1 MLTITKTMWSTVTDE
16 DPEFINRLK
25 RRLTLLS
32 ADGNDLIKLYRE
44 VEDPRSLE
52 IQTGSIDKLVL
63 PYVKFTSI
71 VDNRKVIDI
80 DVAET
85 MKKVKQAY
93 LEMAE
98 ASPGFEVREHQLA
111 GTLKCLINKHGIC
124 EAATGCFVGK
134 TIILTNTGFE
144 TIQDLS
150 FDYQGKQVYCSDG
163 KFHNIVSAH
172 ITKQVKDT
180 LKITFNDG
188 VTVECTPEH
197 PFLLTNGH
205 YCQAINLLPEYP
217 IAGVYGCRFVKS
229 IFAEHYIEPI
239 FVYDI
244 EVDCDLH
251 NFAISNGVIVHNS
264 GKTEI
269 ISSLF
274 KLIDG
279 KILVINNRTNI
290 LNQIEG
296 RARLR
301 GITRKIEYLN
311 KNPVLDNSEI
321 IVSTNNLVWNMV
333 KRRDPK
339 IMRYLN
345 DVKAI
350 ICDECFVGYTKVL
363 TEQGYQQ
370 IKDIKVGTKVWTYNE
385 KTNQQELQVVEK
397 LIEKPLLKNL
407 VKVTVDGKSFTCTE
421 DHKIYTKEGWKEA
434 KFLTEEDYLLE
445 VNNERRISLYN
456 VWKIN
461 RESEKAS
468 KGLFKKKWSNILL
481 ERVFWE
487 EVSSNIENN
496 NEKYEFKK
504 TRFDFE
510 KNERKQ
516 PYEQSRYSSESKQN
530 FKEHE
535 LETTCTLREWS
546 WLNSTSNPIAK
557 RTRRFFARVCCKNR
571 LFTKRQ
577 SRLSNML
584 QNRFSKSRVNDSSR
598 SRRVFSLFIKESR
611 KRQKERKFFNFK
623 RVESIEI
630 QEQGSLGKFKSLCT
644 ESKVYDLTVSS
655 NHNYFV
661 EGFLVHNCHHGSCQ
675 SIAMPAMIADP
686 EYLIGFTAS
695 PYKDGGQ
702 CVDDIVLNAVFG
714 NSIYYISSKY
724 LRDKGYSSKVFAYY
738 INYAPKAKTF
748 CRTCTDVYK
757 HYVAESFNRNEAA
770 FRCIEQCYNNGLK
783 ILVMVSRLEHGKSI
797 IREMKSKGI
806 KSLFMCGNN
815 TIFEATDKIEKT
827 RKGYSQNVVVERKG
841 NANDIKRA
849 IREEGY
855 RVIVGNVVFN
865 EGIDVP
871 EFDVGVLM
879 DAGKNIISHV
889 QRIGRVTRRKETGL
903 NCSLFVDFNDIG
915 HPYIETWTRE
925 RKKHLEDEGI
935 PIINK
940 EQFDVLIQ
948 KIGKSRVK

>member
-98 ASPGFEVREHQLA
+98 ASPGFDVREHQLA

-124 EAATGCFVGK
+124 EAATGCFIGK

-188 VTVECTPEH
+188 VSVECTPEH
-197 PFLLTNGH
+197 PFLLTNGQ

-229 IFAEHYIEPI
+229 IFAEHYIEPV

-311 KNPVLDNSEI
+311 KNPVLDNSDI

-345 DVKAI
+345 EVKAI
-350 ICDECFVGYTKVL
+350 ICDECFVGSTKVL

-385 KTNQQELQVVEK
+385 ETNQQELQVVEN

-407 VKVTVDGKSFTCTE
+407 VKVTVDGKAFTCTE

-434 KFLTEEDYLLE
+434 KFLTEEDELLSYDTNL
-445 VNNERRISLYN
+445 VKVSCVVSL
-456 VWKIN
+456 KQ
-461 RESEKAS
+461 
-468 KGLFKKKWSNILL
+468 SN
-481 ERVFWE
+481 
-487 EVSSNIENN
+487 
-496 NEKYEFKK
+496 
-504 TRFDFE
+504 
-510 KNERKQ
+510 
-516 PYEQSRYSSESKQN
+516 
-530 FKEHE
+530 KE
-535 LETTCTLREWS
+535 
-546 WLNSTSNPIAK
+546 
-557 RTRRFFARVCCKNR
+557 
-571 LFTKRQ
+571 
-577 SRLSNML
+577 
-584 QNRFSKSRVNDSSR
+584 
-598 SRRVFSLFIKESR
+598 
-611 KRQKERKFFNFK
+611 
-623 RVESIEI
+623 
-630 QEQGSLGKFKSLCT
+630 
-644 ESKVYDLTVSS
+644 VYDLTVSS

-738 INYAPKAKTF
+738 INYAPKSKTF
-748 CRTCTDVYK
+748 CRTCADVYK

-770 FRCIEQCYNNGLK
+770 YRCIEQCYNNGLK

-879 DAGKNIISHV
+879 DAGKNIISHI

-903 NCSLFVDFNDIG
+903 NYSVFVDFNDIG

-940 EQFDVLIQ
+940 EQFDVLIH

>member
-80 DVAET
+80 DVSET

-111 GTLKCLINKHGIC
+111 GTLKCLLNKHGIC

-172 ITKQVKDT
+172 VTKQVKDT

-188 VTVECTPEH
+188 VSVECTPEH
-197 PFLLTNGH
+197 PFLLTNGQ

-350 ICDECFVGYTKVL
+350 ICDEC
-363 TEQGYQQ
+363 
-370 IKDIKVGTKVWTYNE
+370 
-385 KTNQQELQVVEK
+385 
-397 LIEKPLLKNL
+397 
-407 VKVTVDGKSFTCTE
+407 
-421 DHKIYTKEGWKEA
+421 
-434 KFLTEEDYLLE
+434 
-445 VNNERRISLYN
+445 
-456 VWKIN
+456 
-461 RESEKAS
+461 
-468 KGLFKKKWSNILL
+468 
-481 ERVFWE
+481 
-487 EVSSNIENN
+487 
-496 NEKYEFKK
+496 
-504 TRFDFE
+504 
-510 KNERKQ
+510 
-516 PYEQSRYSSESKQN
+516 
-530 FKEHE
+530 
-535 LETTCTLREWS
+535 
-546 WLNSTSNPIAK
+546 
-557 RTRRFFARVCCKNR
+557 
-571 LFTKRQ
+571 
-577 SRLSNML
+577 
-584 QNRFSKSRVNDSSR
+584 
-598 SRRVFSLFIKESR
+598 
-611 KRQKERKFFNFK
+611 
-623 RVESIEI
+623 
-630 QEQGSLGKFKSLCT
+630 
-644 ESKVYDLTVSS
+644 
-655 NHNYFV
+655 
-661 EGFLVHNCHHGSCQ
+661 HHGSCQ

-770 FRCIEQCYNNGLK
+770 YRCIEQCYNNGLK

>member
-80 DVAET
+80 DVEET

-93 LEMAE
+93 LEMAK

-197 PFLLTNGH
+197 PFLLTNGQ

-229 IFAEHYIEPI
+229 IFAEHYIDPI

-311 KNPVLDNSEI
+311 KNPVLDNSDI

-350 ICDECFVGYTKVL
+350 ICDE
-363 TEQGYQQ
+363 
-370 IKDIKVGTKVWTYNE
+370 
-385 KTNQQELQVVEK
+385 
-397 LIEKPLLKNL
+397 
-407 VKVTVDGKSFTCTE
+407 
-421 DHKIYTKEGWKEA
+421 
-434 KFLTEEDYLLE
+434 
-445 VNNERRISLYN
+445 
-456 VWKIN
+456 
-461 RESEKAS
+461 
-468 KGLFKKKWSNILL
+468 
-481 ERVFWE
+481 
-487 EVSSNIENN
+487 
-496 NEKYEFKK
+496 
-504 TRFDFE
+504 
-510 KNERKQ
+510 
-516 PYEQSRYSSESKQN
+516 
-530 FKEHE
+530 
-535 LETTCTLREWS
+535 
-546 WLNSTSNPIAK
+546 
-557 RTRRFFARVCCKNR
+557 
-571 LFTKRQ
+571 
-577 SRLSNML
+577 
-584 QNRFSKSRVNDSSR
+584 
-598 SRRVFSLFIKESR
+598 
-611 KRQKERKFFNFK
+611 
-623 RVESIEI
+623 
-630 QEQGSLGKFKSLCT
+630 
-644 ESKVYDLTVSS
+644 
-655 NHNYFV
+655 
-661 EGFLVHNCHHGSCQ
+661 CHHGSCQ

-738 INYAPKAKTF
+738 INYAPKTKTF

-770 FRCIEQCYNNGLK
+770 YRCIEQCYNNGLK

-815 TIFEATDKIEKT
+815 TIFEATDNIEKT

-903 NCSLFVDFNDIG
+903 NCSVFVDFNDIG

>member
-188 VTVECTPEH
+188 VSVECTPEH
-197 PFLLTNGH
+197 PFLLTNGQ

-229 IFAEHYIEPI
+229 IFAEHYIEPV

-311 KNPVLDNSEI
+311 KNPVLDNSDI

-350 ICDECFVGYTKVL
+350 ICDEC
-363 TEQGYQQ
+363 
-370 IKDIKVGTKVWTYNE
+370 
-385 KTNQQELQVVEK
+385 
-397 LIEKPLLKNL
+397 
-407 VKVTVDGKSFTCTE
+407 
-421 DHKIYTKEGWKEA
+421 
-434 KFLTEEDYLLE
+434 
-445 VNNERRISLYN
+445 
-456 VWKIN
+456 
-461 RESEKAS
+461 
-468 KGLFKKKWSNILL
+468 
-481 ERVFWE
+481 
-487 EVSSNIENN
+487 
-496 NEKYEFKK
+496 
-504 TRFDFE
+504 
-510 KNERKQ
+510 
-516 PYEQSRYSSESKQN
+516 
-530 FKEHE
+530 
-535 LETTCTLREWS
+535 
-546 WLNSTSNPIAK
+546 
-557 RTRRFFARVCCKNR
+557 
-571 LFTKRQ
+571 
-577 SRLSNML
+577 
-584 QNRFSKSRVNDSSR
+584 
-598 SRRVFSLFIKESR
+598 
-611 KRQKERKFFNFK
+611 
-623 RVESIEI
+623 
-630 QEQGSLGKFKSLCT
+630 
-644 ESKVYDLTVSS
+644 
-655 NHNYFV
+655 
-661 EGFLVHNCHHGSCQ
+661 HHGSCQ
-675 SIAMPAMIADP
+675 SIAIPAMIADP

-738 INYAPKAKTF
+738 INYAPKSKTF
-748 CRTCTDVYK
+748 CRTCADVYK

-770 FRCIEQCYNNGLK
+770 YRCIEQCYNNGLK

-879 DAGKNIISHV
+879 DAGKNIISHI

-903 NCSLFVDFNDIG
+903 NYSVFVDFNDIG

-940 EQFDVLIQ
+940 EQFDVLIH